1 MACSFRGF
9 TAYARLSAADLEEED
24 ERVTAELCYRAAMDA
39 ARDCGIPV
47 DTVDNA
53 KMELYVYAL
62 ALHEFDNRGFSVL
75 NQSASAEKYRE
86 RKMTQWKVELEMLG
100 WTVPEER
107 HVSGKME
114 QYLA

>member
-1 MACSFRGF
+1 MACSFKGF

-47 DTVDNA
+47 DTMDNA

-62 ALHEFDNRGFSVL
+62 AQHEFDNRGFSVL

-86 RKMTQWKVELEMLG
+86 RKMTQWKIELELAG
-100 WTVPEER
+100 WKLPAAEDVHRYTV
-107 HVSGKME
+107 
-114 QYLA
+114 